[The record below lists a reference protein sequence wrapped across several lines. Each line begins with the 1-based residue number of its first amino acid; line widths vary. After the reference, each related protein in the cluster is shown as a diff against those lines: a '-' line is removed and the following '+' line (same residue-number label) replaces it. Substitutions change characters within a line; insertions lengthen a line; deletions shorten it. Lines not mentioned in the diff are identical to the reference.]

1 VEWQARLKAYAD
13 RFDQH
18 LESRLPLVQGRAEPL
33 VAAMRYS
40 VLAPGKRLRP
50 VLCMAGADAVGGD
63 AEGVLDAACALEL
76 VHAFSLIHD
85 DLPAIDNDELRRGRP
100 TCHVQFG
107 EATAILAGDALFALA
122 FELVAGMQVPAE
134 RVVRAVQIL
143 ARASGADGLVAGEI
157 VDVLTEGK
165 PYDAATLEYIHS
177 RKTGAL
183 IAASCEMGALL
194 GGGNPSQ
201 VEALEAYGRHLGL
214 AFQIADDILNET
226 GTSDE
231 LGKAAGSDRSRGKA
245 TYPHLHGLDGAR
257 EAAAAAAQR
266 AIHALPES
274 LNQREFLIGL
284 AEFTVQR
291 KT

>member
-1 VEWQARLKAYAD
+1 MFD
-13 RFDQH
+13 RH
-18 LESRLPLVQGRAEPL
+18 LESRLPVVEGRAEPL

-50 VLCMAGADAVGGD
+50 VLCMASADAVGGN
-63 AEGVLDAACALEL
+63 AEDVLDAACALEL

-107 EATAILAGDALFALA
+107 EATAILAGDALFSLA
-122 FELVAGMQVPAE
+122 FELLAGMSISAE

-165 PYDAATLEYIHS
+165 PYDASTLEYIHT

-183 IAASCEMGALL
+183 IAASCELGALL
-194 GGGNPSQ
+194 GGGDPAQ
-201 VEALEAYGRHLGL
+201 VQAFEAYGRHLGL

-245 TYPHLHGLDGAR
+245 TYPHLHGLEGAR
-257 EAAAAAAQR
+257 QAAATAAQR
-266 AIHALPES
+266 AIDALPES
-274 LNQREFLIGL
+274 LNRWDFLVGL

>member
-1 VEWQARLKAYAD
+1 MEWQARLKAYAE
-13 RFDQH
+13 RFDAH
-18 LESRLPLVQGRAEPL
+18 LAYRLPAVEGRAEPL
-33 VAAMRYS
+33 VSAMRYS

-50 VLCMAGADAVGGD
+50 VLCMASADAVGGSAD
-63 AEGVLDAACALEL
+63 EVLDAACALEL

-122 FELVAGMQVPAE
+122 FELVAGMPVPAD

-157 VDVLTEGK
+157 VDVLTEGQS
-165 PYDAATLEYIHS
+165 YDSDTLEYIHS

-194 GGGNPSQ
+194 GGGDAAQ
-201 VEALEAYGRHLGL
+201 VAALEAYGRHLGL

-226 GTSDE
+226 GTADE

-245 TYPHLHGLDGAR
+245 TYPHLHGLEGAR
-257 EAAAAAAQR
+257 IAAATEAKR
-266 AIHALPES
+266 AIDSLPAS
-274 LNQREFLIGL
+274 LHQREFLVGI
-284 AEFTVQR
+284 AEFTIQR